1 MFGPASRSFLAVSV
15 AAFVACLP
23 LTLVVWNRVRGPVA
37 LRVLQHLGLLLL
49 CQLTAV
55 SALFAAVNQANDF
68 YVTWGELAGAAE
80 PGDVSIVP
88 DGSAPRPSAT
98 APSTPAPTST
108 PSTPAAPATSS
119 GAAATTFTPDGTGLL
134 VAQVH
139 GPKSGVDGQI
149 LVWTPP
155 GYSPTGDA
163 LPVLL
168 TLDGSPG
175 DPVDTYNGLQL
186 IPKESE
192 LLASGAVPP
201 TLVVSATTNVDGK
214 DWGCSNAPGDGPQVA
229 TWLTQ
234 DVPDIISASFH
245 VQPVT
250 SRRWQVMGYSSG
262 ATCSVRLALTTPD
275 LFSAAVSLAGS
286 NVPDARVLSGSAQA
300 KRDND
305 LRTLA
310 AAGTSRPVALLLA
323 ASKQDASTSSDA
335 LSLQRAVGP
344 NVTADLEM
352 ITRGGH
358 NWDTW
363 QAMTSPALTWLAQ
376 HTGG

>member
-1 MFGPASRSFLAVSV
+1 MFGPASRSFQAV
-15 AAFVACLP
+15 AITAFVVCLP
-23 LTLVVWNRVRGPVA
+23 LALVVWNRVRGPVP
-37 LRVLQHLGLLLL
+37 LRVLQRLGLLLA

-55 SALFAAVNQANDF
+55 SALFATVNQANDF
-68 YVTWGELAGAAE
+68 YVTWGELAGAAA
-80 PGDVSIVP
+80 PGDVQIVP
-88 DGSAPRPSAT
+88 DGSGPRPGTT
-98 APSTPAPTST
+98 APTTVTSAGAPSA
-108 PSTPAAPATSS
+108 PAAPATPS
-119 GAAATTFTPDGTGLL
+119 GAPATTFTPDGTGLL

-139 GPKSGVDGQI
+139 GPRSGVDGQI
-149 LVWTPP
+149 MVWTPP
-155 GYSPTGDA
+155 GYSPTGAA

-175 DPVDTYNGLQL
+175 NPVDTYNGLQL
-186 IPKESE
+186 VAKETA
-192 LLASGAVPP
+192 LLAAGTVPP
-201 TLVVSATTNVDGK
+201 TLLVSATTNVDGT
-214 DWGCSNAPGDGPQVA
+214 DWGCSNAPGGDPQVA

-245 VQPVT
+245 VQPVA

-262 ATCSVRLALTTPD
+262 ATCSVRLALTTPA

-286 NVPDARVLSGSAQA
+286 NVPDAHVLSGTAQA
-300 KRDND
+300 TKDND

-310 AAGTSRPVALLLA
+310 AAGTPRPVALLLA
-323 ASKQDASTSSDA
+323 ASKQDSSTSSDA
-335 LSLQRAVGP
+335 LSLQRAVGR
-344 NVTADLEM
+344 NVTADLELV
-352 ITRGGH
+352 TRGGH